1 MRNRTTILLLAC
13 LSLLS
18 CSPRALRE
26 AQSVVAEADSLWH
39 AGQTYSDS
47 LRLSEAYR
55 TLDKWQWIYP
65 DEFAHSGYHY
75 GRLLRT
81 KDNPVEA
88 MQCFIAAT
96 RSRTHDY
103 HILGRVYSNM
113 GTLCHLAN
121 AHSISYDM
129 YKCSSEDFR
138 RNGDSLSYYFGLY
151 QMAFE
156 MAILGKNDS
165 VRSILQ
171 KIENAD
177 LQDSLLYCC
186 CNLTKAKAF
195 MVCQQYDSV
204 AYFARKAWLFEPNDC
219 ASQLMLAQA
228 YSHLEEKDS
237 AAYYAQ
243 YVLTHSCDLND
254 KNNALYILTNDD
266 LSKDIVH
273 VRQAAADRADVQKL
287 LEIRQG
293 KMSQAIQLLEQDLT
307 KKPDFRWLYAIIATI
322 ITISFIIGA
331 YRQSQKKKHALL
343 SQQVE
348 DLANTYYDMQSEK
361 ATHIEKTCTMLRQSD
376 HLQSD
381 LQWQDYELLCDVVN
395 KNFYMLAGK
404 LKATKLLNEREI
416 RMCILVLIGG
426 FKGKQLAEWLYY
438 AESGIRNLKNHTARK
453 LGTNSTNLREFL
465 IEMAIDGYVV

>member
-1 MRNRTTILLLAC
+1 MRNRTTILLLVC

-88 MQCFIAAT
+88 MQCFIAASHSHT
-96 RSRTHDY
+96 RDY

-113 GTLCHLAN
+113 GSICHLASECPL
-121 AHSISYDM
+121 AYDM
-129 YKCSSEDFR
+129 YERSANYFLKNSDT
-138 RNGDSLSYYFGLY
+138 LLYYYGLNN
-151 QMAFE
+151 MAFE
-156 MAILGKNDS
+156 KAQQGEKDEALGILSHLEQKCTDND
-165 VRSILQ
+165 VLALAT
-171 KIENAD
+171 E
-177 LQDSLLYCC
+177 
-186 CNLTKAKAF
+186 TKAVAYLYA
-195 MVCQQYDSV
+195 QLYDS
-204 AYFARKAWLFEPNDC
+204 AISYARIYFQETNEPSGLIVC
-219 ASQLMLAQA
+219 AQA
-228 YSHLEEKDS
+228 YSFAGIRDS
-237 AAYYAQ
+237 ASYYAKQ
-243 YVLTHSCDLND
+243 VMLRSADLFHR
-254 KNNALYILTNDD
+254 NNALYILTNDD
-266 LSKDIVH
+266 KYKSTETIRVLSA
-273 VRQAAADRADVQKL
+273 QRADVQKL
-287 LEIRQG
+287 LEIRHG
-293 KMSQAIQLLEQDLT
+293 RLSQAVQLLEQDMHKT
-307 KKPDFRWLYAIIATI
+307 PDFRWLYAIIATI

-395 KNFYMLAGK
+395 KNFYMLASK